1 MMVIFKS
8 SNKKASDIV
17 LHKSLELITFAIILK
32 LLISFFQTD
41 LNFQNKKKYVS
52 FLKFKR
58 DFQQY
63 GLKKA
68 RSYEIIL
75 HWLKNRLSRNQFLI
89 LSGILVGCTAGLAG
103 VILKTIVHNIH
114 HFITHDVHF
123 EYQIIFYIIFPFLG
137 IVLTAAIVIAIF
149 KGQDR
154 KGIGAILYEIAQN
167 SSIVSNVKMYS
178 QIIQSAVTVGL
189 GGSAGIESP
198 IAVTGAAIGSNYAR
212 TYRLSYKERTLLL
225 AAGATAGI
233 ASAFN
238 APIAGIMFAFEILL
252 TGVVFTDFIPLVV
265 AAVCGSLLSR
275 VLLQED
281 ILFRFY
287 TREPFNYLNVPYYL
301 ILGVIT
307 GLYARYFVVVS
318 QKVEHFINGLKLT
331 RLRKAMFGGAV
342 LSLLCVLFPPLFG
355 EGYDTVKDFT
365 NGNVN
370 SVIHN
375 SFFRYFEIKQW
386 TIIIFL
392 ILVCLLKAFAT
403 SFTIFSGGNGGNFA
417 PSLFAG
423 GSVGFLFAVICQNLG
438 FTDVPVTN
446 LILVGMAGAMS
457 GVLYAPLTAIFLI
470 AESSFGYDLFIPL
483 MIVAVISYLIAKW
496 FAPISPELK
505 TLADQGKIFTHQHD
519 SNLLSSL
526 QTKDFIDFDSQTIN
540 ENASLQDLYDLIS
553 NGRKNNFAV
562 IDDNHQLKGTL
573 TLDDVRPYLF
583 NENEKLN
590 LSKLV
595 KVPAAVV
602 MLSDKPMKIIQ
613 TFDDTSTWNLPV
625 VDEENRFIGFISKSA
640 ILTSYRQLLKDYS

>member
-1 MMVIFKS
+1 MFILVPLFLS
-8 SNKKASDIV
+8 
-17 LHKSLELITFAIILK
+17 ITYFILFTVK
-32 LLISFFQTD
+32 FH
-41 LNFQNKKKYVS
+41 NKKKIVS

-58 DFQQY
+58 DFQKY
-63 GLKKA
+63 GLQKA

-75 HWLKNRLSRNQFLI
+75 HWLKERLSRNQFLV

-103 VILKTIVHNIH
+103 VILKIFVHNIH
-114 HFITHDVHF
+114 HFITHKVHF
-123 EYQIIFYIIFPFLG
+123 EYQIVFYIIFPFLG
-137 IVLTAAIVIAIF
+137 IVLTAAIVVAIF

-167 SSIVSNVKMYS
+167 SSIVSSVKMYS
-178 QIIQSAVTVGL
+178 QVIQSAITVGL

-198 IAVTGAAIGSNYAR
+198 IAVTGSAIGSNYAR

-238 APIAGIMFAFEILL
+238 APIAGIMFALEILL
-252 TGVVFTDFIPLVV
+252 TGVIFTDFIPLVV

-275 VLLQED
+275 ILLQED

-287 TREPFNYLNVPYYL
+287 TREPFNYYNVPYYL
-301 ILGVIT
+301 ILGILT
-307 GLYARYFVVVS
+307 GLYARYFVIVS
-318 QKVEHFINGLKLT
+318 QKVEHFINSLQLS

-365 NGNVN
+365 NGNIN
-370 SVIHN
+370 SVIHS
-375 SFFRYFEIKQW
+375 SFFRYFEIEQW
-386 TIIIFL
+386 TIIVFL
-392 ILVCLLKAFAT
+392 IFVCLLKAFAT

-423 GSVGFLFAVICQNLG
+423 GSVGFLFAVVCENLG
-438 FTDVPVTN
+438 FSNVPVTN

-470 AESSFGYDLFIPL
+470 AESSSGYDLFIPL

-505 TLADQGKIFTHQHD
+505 NLADQGKIFTQKHD
-519 SNLLSSL
+519 RNLLSSL
-526 QTKDFIDFDSQTIN
+526 QTKNFIDFNSQIIK
-540 ENASLQDLYDLIS
+540 ENSSLQELYDLIS
-553 NGRKNNFAV
+553 NGTKNSFAV
-562 IDDNHQLKGTL
+562 VDDQYKLRGTL
-573 TLDDVRPYLF
+573 TLDDIRPYLF

-590 LSKLV
+590 ISNLI
-595 KVPAAVV
+595 KVPQAVV
-602 MLSDKPMKIIQ
+602 LLTDQPVKIIQ
-613 TFDDTSTWNLPV
+613 LFDDTSTWNLPV
-625 VDEENRFIGFISKSA
+625 VDVENRFIGFISKTA
-640 ILTSYRQLLKDYS
+640 ILTSYRELLKDYS

>member
-1 MMVIFKS
+1 VKFH
-8 SNKKASDIV
+8 NKKRI
-17 LHKSLELITFAIILK
+17 
-32 LLISFFQTD
+32 
-41 LNFQNKKKYVS
+41 VS

-63 GLKKA
+63 GIQKA

-75 HWLKNRLSRNQFLI
+75 HWLKERLSRNQFLV
-89 LSGILVGCTAGLAG
+89 LSGILVGCTAGIAG
-103 VILKTIVHNIH
+103 VILKTFVHNIH
-114 HFITHDVHF
+114 HFITHKVHF
-123 EYQIIFYIIFPFLG
+123 EYQIVFYIIFPFLG
-137 IVLTAAIVIAIF
+137 IVLTAAIVIALF

-167 SSIVSNVKMYS
+167 SSIVSSVKMYS
-178 QIIQSAVTVGL
+178 QVIQSAITVGL

-212 TYRLSYKERTLLL
+212 TYRLTYKERTLLL

-252 TGVVFTDFIPLVV
+252 TGVIFTDFIPLVV

-275 VLLQED
+275 ILLQED

-287 TREPFNYLNVPYYL
+287 TREPFNYYNVPYYL
-301 ILGVIT
+301 ILGILT
-307 GLYARYFVVVS
+307 GLYARYFVIVS
-318 QKVEHFINGLKLT
+318 QKVEHFINILQLS

-342 LSLLCVLFPPLFG
+342 LSLLCVFFPPLFG

-365 NGNVN
+365 NGNIN

-375 SFFRYFEIKQW
+375 SLFRYFEIEQW
-386 TIIIFL
+386 TIIMFL
-392 ILVCLLKAFAT
+392 IFVCLLKAFAT

-423 GSVGFLFAVICQNLG
+423 GSVGFLFAVVCQNLG
-438 FTDVPVTN
+438 FSDVPVTN

-457 GVLYAPLTAIFLI
+457 GILYAPLTAIFLI
-470 AESSFGYDLFIPL
+470 AESSSGYDLFIPL
-483 MIVAVISYLIAKW
+483 MIVAVMSYLIAKW

-505 TLADQGKIFTHQHD
+505 NLADEGKIFTQKHD
-519 SNLLSSL
+519 RNLLSSL
-526 QTKDFIDFDSQTIN
+526 HTKNFIDFNSQIIKEDS
-540 ENASLQDLYDLIS
+540 SLQELYDLIS
-553 NGRKNNFAV
+553 TGTKNSFAV
-562 IDDNHQLKGTL
+562 VDDHYKLIGTL
-573 TLDDVRPYLF
+573 TLDDIRPYLF

-590 LSKLV
+590 ISNLIKVPPAVVALTDQPV
-595 KVPAAVV
+595 KV
-602 MLSDKPMKIIQ
+602 IQ
-613 TFDDTSTWNLPV
+613 LFDDTSTWNLPV
-625 VDEENRFIGFISKSA
+625 VDEDNRFIGFISKTA
-640 ILTSYRQLLKDYS
+640 ILTSYRELLKDYS

>member
-1 MMVIFKS
+1 M
-8 SNKKASDIV
+8 
-17 LHKSLELITFAIILK
+17 
-32 LLISFFQTD
+32 
-41 LNFQNKKKYVS
+41 NFQNKKKYVS

-75 HWLKNRLSRNQFLI
+75 HWLKNRLSRNQFLV

-275 VLLQED
+275 ILLQED

-301 ILGVIT
+301 ILGIIT

-318 QKVEHFINGLKLT
+318 QKVEHFINGLNLS

-355 EGYDTVKDFT
+355 EGYDIVKDFT

-386 TIIIFL
+386 TIILFL

-438 FTDVPVTN
+438 FSDVPVTN

-562 IDDNHQLKGTL
+562 IDDDRQLKGTL

-602 MLSDKPMKIIQ
+602 MLSDKPVKIIQ

-625 VDEENRFIGFISKSA
+625 VDEENKFIGFISKSA